1 MTIKN
6 NDAINDKF
14 HLSLNISFKPLS
26 ETLINKQININIADI
41 ANADGSKKILN
52 LKLNELNLLILNLLK
67 FIYIEDVLSAYYK

>member
-1 MTIKN
+1 
-6 NDAINDKF
+6 
-14 HLSLNISFKPLS
+14 FKPLS